1 MEVRWSGHAYDDLK
15 SIFDRINEQ
24 NPGAALEIRQIIKE
38 RCASL
43 SSMPNRGRVSRVH
56 GRRELVFPSLPY
68 IAVYR
73 VTADAVEISR
83 IYHAAQ
89 NWP

>member
-1 MEVRWSGHAYDDLK
+1 MEVRWSGRAYDDLK
-15 SIFDRINEQ
+15 SIFDRIYEQ
-24 NPGAALEIRQIIKE
+24 NPAAALEIRQVIRE

-43 SSMPNRGRVSRVH
+43 SSMPNRGRISREH
-56 GRRELVFPSLPY
+56 GRRELVFQSLPY

-73 VTADAVEISR
+73 VTGEAVEISR